1 MSDPQE
7 IRSQLLKALKKYHPN
22 EYEEAYENL
31 FKSLKRYGLKDLE
44 PFRAND
50 NIPGLN
56 GLAKQLYIRGGFKQ
70 QDRMIKDKRNTL
82 DRVVLYSYQGAM
94 VRNVAW
100 DPELQTPVHAL
111 INPNKLKQNYDDKV
125 ISVGFEYGFQPG
137 DVFEWCNTN
146 SYWIIYL
153 QDLTELAYF
162 RAEIRK
168 CLYEIAWE
176 DENGEEH
183 KTYAAVQGPVET
195 KINYIQKHGIS
206 VDKPNLSI
214 NMLIPLNEDTKA
226 YFKRYSKF
234 YLQGDDVCWRVE
246 AIDWISMPN
255 ILQINAVEYYAN
267 ESEDDIES
275 GLVGVLKTKTIDPNP
290 PGRNDIEGDTFIKVR
305 EKATYIY
312 KGDETGKWYLKE
324 KVPIKYQTS
333 ITPEG
338 YSSITVFWDSSYH
351 GQFTL
356 CYGRGLEEDSQKT
369 VVVESLF

>member
-1 MSDPQE
+1 MDKRE
-7 IRSQLLKALKKYHPN
+7 EGYAQL
-22 EYEEAYENL
+22 YEAI
-31 FKSLKRYGLKDLE
+31 KRYVPKDFA
-44 PFRAND
+44 PFRHND
-50 NIPGLN
+50 NIRGLN
-56 GLAKQLYIRGGFKQ
+56 ALAKQLYVRGGFKQ
-70 QDRMIKDKRNTL
+70 QDRMIRDKRKTL

-94 VRNVAW
+94 VRNMAW
-100 DPELQTPVHAL
+100 DLESQPPVHAL

-125 ISVGFEYGFQPG
+125 ISVGFEYGFQTG

-146 SYWIIYL
+146 SYWLIYL

-168 CLYEIAWE
+168 CSYEIAWE
-176 DENGEEH
+176 DENGNQH

-206 VDKPNLSI
+206 VDRPNLSI
-214 NMLIPLNEDTKA
+214 NMLMPLNEDTKA

-267 ESEDDIES
+267 EDEDDIEN

-290 PGRNDIEGDTFIKVR
+290 PGRNDIEGETFIKVR

-312 KGDETGKWYLKE
+312 KGNKPGKWYLKE
-324 KVPIKYQTS
+324 KVPIKYNS
-333 ITPEG
+333 EITPEG
-338 YSSITVFWDSSYH
+338 YNSITLFWDSSYH

-356 CYGRGLEEDSQKT
+356 CYGSGLEEDSKRT
-369 VVVESLF
+369 IVVESLF